1 LKHDPEGFSLAHFLS
16 EQYLPWNQGDLG
28 AVKIVLTDCYSVF
41 ADDSP
46 ENATAFIIRL
56 EEQIDTLEQLPER
69 CPLIPENEQLGTS
82 YRHLLHGAY
91 RTIFRIAGKT
101 VYILRIIHGTR
112 LLDSSCFES

>member
-1 LKHDPEGFSLAHFLS
+1 MR
-16 EQYLPWNQGDLG
+16 
-28 AVKIVLTDCYSVF
+28 VKYNVEITPAAERDVEEIWIYI

-46 ENATAFIIRL
+46 ENATTFILRL

-82 YRHLLHGAY
+82 YRQLLHGAY
-91 RTIFRIAGKT
+91 RTIFRINDKT

-112 LLDSSCFES
+112 LLDSSCFESV

>member
-1 LKHDPEGFSLAHFLS
+1 MR
-16 EQYLPWNQGDLG
+16 
-28 AVKIVLTDCYSVF
+28 VKFDVEITPAAERDVEEIWTYI

-46 ENATAFIIRL
+46 ENAAAFIIRL
-56 EEQIDTLEQLPER
+56 EEQIETLEHHPER

-91 RTIFRIAGKT
+91 RTIFRITGKT
-101 VYILRIIHGTR
+101 YILRIIHGAR